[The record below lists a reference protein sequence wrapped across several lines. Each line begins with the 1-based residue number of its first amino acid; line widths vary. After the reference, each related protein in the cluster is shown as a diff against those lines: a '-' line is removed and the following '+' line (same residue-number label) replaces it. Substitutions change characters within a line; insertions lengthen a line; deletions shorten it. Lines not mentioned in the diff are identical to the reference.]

1 MLHLFYVY
9 ISIINNWNKIVHSD
23 KRSLIYKTYNML
35 LDDVNDRRNYNG
47 KTWAFQVNQL
57 LDSNGLSYIWENQN
71 PTPLQINSIINRIKK
86 DILST
91 MVFKNK

>member
-1 MLHLFYVY
+1 
-9 ISIINNWNKIVHSD
+9 
-23 KRSLIYKTYNML
+23 ML

-91 MVFKNK
+91 TVFKNK

>member
-1 MLHLFYVY
+1 M
-9 ISIINNWNKIVHSD
+9 
-23 KRSLIYKTYNML
+23 R
-35 LDDVNDRRNYNG
+35 LDDVNDRRNYNA